1 MPGDPVSLRA
11 FDSCGWLRAARAAG
25 LLLTALV
32 LTTASPVWAEGKQ
45 DARHHYDQAT
55 AAFGLGHF
63 LEAAEHYQAAFS
75 LRPEPALLY
84 DAAQAYRLGGNKQ
97 RALELYRNYAR
108 LYDNAPNVVDAR
120 KHAAD
125 LEHELSAVPSPDDVP
140 SGTDA
145 LVVPTGDATSPA
157 PPGPSSPTATP
168 SDGSQAGAQASAPD
182 LELAP
187 PPAPSSSSNLTL
199 AATPAT
205 RDTPSLARRP
215 WFWVAIGAVVAAGV
229 LAVVLAT
236 GGDKDPK
243 PSIGTIVV
251 GN

>member
-1 MPGDPVSLRA
+1 VA
-11 FDSCGWLRAARAAG
+11 
-25 LLLTALV
+25 ALV
-32 LTTASPVWAEGKQ
+32 LATAGPVQAEGKQ

-84 DAAQAYRLGGNKQ
+84 DAAQAYRLGGNKP

-108 LYDNAPNVVDAR
+108 LYGNAPNVADAR
-120 KHAAD
+120 QHAAD
-125 LEHELSAVPSPDDVP
+125 IERELSAGAENTPAA
-140 SGTDA
+140 TDA
-145 LVVPTGDATSPA
+145 VVVPAAEAAATA
-157 PPGPSSPTATP
+157 SSPETP
-168 SDGSQAGAQASAPD
+168 ADAP
-182 LELAP
+182 ELTLIP
-187 PPAPSSSSNLTL
+187 PPAPSAPNLVL
-199 AATPAT
+199 AAPPAQ
-205 RDTPSLARRP
+205 DSPSLVRRP
-215 WFWVAIGAVVAAGV
+215 WFWIAVGAVVAASV